1 MLLNSFAC
9 FSSVYKVIVPAAT
22 VQSMTVFHAVL
33 TVLPSVCVAIMH
45 SFKSY
50 NFTKI
55 MFTFY
60 EHRKRFSELHISVVP
75 SQKHITQ
82 NDKSDK
88 NIMYTLHKEL

>member
-1 MLLNSFAC
+1 
-9 FSSVYKVIVPAAT
+9 
-22 VQSMTVFHAVL
+22 
-33 TVLPSVCVAIMH
+33 
-45 SFKSY
+45 
-50 NFTKI
+50 